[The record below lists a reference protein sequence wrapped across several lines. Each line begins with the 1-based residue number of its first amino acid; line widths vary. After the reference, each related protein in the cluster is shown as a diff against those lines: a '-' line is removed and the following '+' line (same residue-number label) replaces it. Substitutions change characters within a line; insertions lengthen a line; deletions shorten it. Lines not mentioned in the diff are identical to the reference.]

1 MPLRDHFRP
10 PLSNR
15 RSWDMLHGG
24 WPMTIVQRLFPL
36 LPEGYFAGPGVY
48 LTHPYEVDVAA
59 FDADESSD
67 GGSNAAGD
75 GGVAVATRTTQA
87 PTLTVES
94 EWPDQDEY
102 EVRIHDERRA
112 GRLVATVEIVSPAN
126 KDRPESRRAFV
137 AKCGALLQQD
147 VCVLIVDVVTAKQ
160 FNLYAELFELIG
172 VEDPALGAGPPAVY
186 AVALRG
192 RKRPRKRPLLDAWF
206 HPLAIGQPLPALP
219 LWLAPDLAV
228 TLDLEGSYEDACRVL
243 RIA

>member
-112 GRLVATVEIVSPAN
+112 GRLARGWRPTTKNASPPKLN
-126 KDRPESRRAFV
+126 E
-137 AKCGALLQQD
+137 KCGLS
-147 VCVLIVDVVTAKQ
+147 
-160 FNLYAELFELIG
+160 
-172 VEDPALGAGPPAVY
+172 
-186 AVALRG
+186 
-192 RKRPRKRPLLDAWF
+192 
-206 HPLAIGQPLPALP
+206 
-219 LWLAPDLAV
+219 
-228 TLDLEGSYEDACRVL
+228 GSGLTRAS
-243 RIA
+243 